1 MARSTRTRI
10 ATAAV
15 AALALAALP
24 GLAQAGKRAPR
35 TESGTYMAGGIQGVI
50 GVNSALQE
58 DLGAVRLPGGA
69 EKFVSVRVEDASGFA
84 IAGEVA
90 QNLDADASPEISYA
104 FCGATEKP
112 VKINPNVEVV
122 VFLYEGACGTDPST
136 PTSGE
141 VLAEFSTKR

>member
-1 MARSTRTRI
+1 MAPSTRTRI
-10 ATAAV
+10 GAAAV

-24 GLAQAGKRAPR
+24 GLAQAGRRAPR

-58 DLGAVRLPGGA
+58 NLGAVRLAGGT
-69 EKFVSVRVEDASGFA
+69 ERFVSVRVEDETGLS

-90 QNLDADASPEISYA
+90 QNLDADASPEISYT
-104 FCGATEKP
+104 FCGATDKP

-141 VLAEFSTKR
+141 VFAEFSAKR